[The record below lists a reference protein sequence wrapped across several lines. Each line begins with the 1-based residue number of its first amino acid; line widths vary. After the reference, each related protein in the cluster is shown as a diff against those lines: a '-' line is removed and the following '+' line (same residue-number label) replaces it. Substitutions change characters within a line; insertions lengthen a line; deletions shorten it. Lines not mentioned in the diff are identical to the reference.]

1 MKILLTGATGGLGF
15 RTLEK
20 LVENPLVEKII
31 ATGRTIKPN
40 LFVDHPKVQYILGS
54 LEDSNFVDELVQ
66 QVDCII
72 HTAALSSPWG
82 TYVEFERANLLS
94 TQHLISAAKKYNI
107 KRFVFISTPS
117 IYFNYKNRFNISEE
131 DILPNKLVNAYAI
144 TKLLA
149 EQALQKSTIPYVI
162 LRPRSLIGRGDMVIM
177 PRMIRA
183 HSEGKLKIIGDGK
196 NIVDLTSLANV
207 AHAIEL
213 SLFVGSPG
221 INQIYNISNGE
232 PVNLWSTI
240 NHLLGL
246 LGYQPIKNNMPYWLA
261 KSISGALEI
270 KAKLTNHKEPV
281 LTNYSVGILGKS
293 FTMNID
299 KAKLLLGYR
308 PIVSTEEAIVEF
320 AETVVN
326 CEL

>member
-20 LVENPLVEKII
+20 LVENPSVEKII

-40 LFVDHPKVQYILGS
+40 LFVNHPKVHYILGS
-54 LEDSNFVDELVQ
+54 LEDENFVDDLVK
-66 QVDCII
+66 QVDYII
-72 HTAALSSPWG
+72 HAAALSSPWG
-82 TYVEFERANLLS
+82 TYSDFEKSNLFT

-107 KRFVFISTPS
+107 NRFIFISTPS
-117 IYFNYKNRFNISEE
+117 IYFNYKNRFNISEV
-131 DILPNKLVNAYAI
+131 DPLPNKLVNAYAI

-149 EQALQKSTIPYVI
+149 EKELQKATIPYVI

-183 HSEGKLKIIGDGK
+183 HTEGKLKIIGNGN

-213 SLFVGSPG
+213 SLSVGTRG
-221 INQIYNISNGE
+221 INQIYNISNGD
-232 PVNLWSTI
+232 PLNLWDTI
-240 NHLLGL
+240 NHLLEL
-246 LGYQPIKNNMPYWLA
+246 LGHQRIQKRIPYFLA
-261 KSISGALEI
+261 KTISELLEI
-270 KAKLTNHKEPV
+270 KAKFTNNKEPV

-293 FTMNID
+293 FTMNIQ
-299 KAKLLLGYR
+299 KAESLLGYR
-308 PIVSTEEAIVEF
+308 PIVSTEEAIAEF
-320 AETVVN
+320 AKSYIKIKN
-326 CEL
+326 